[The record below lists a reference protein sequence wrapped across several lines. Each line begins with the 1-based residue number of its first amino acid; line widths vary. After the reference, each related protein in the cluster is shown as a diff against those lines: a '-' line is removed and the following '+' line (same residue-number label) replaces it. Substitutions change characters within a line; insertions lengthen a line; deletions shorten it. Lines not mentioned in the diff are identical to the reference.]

1 MHRFRWTC
9 VLFAIFTLSTLARAD
24 GLIVITDPPVAVR
37 GHFAF
42 APLEVTY
49 HRVSVSI
56 DQTVAVTSVDQEFY
70 NPNNQRLE
78 GTYLFPV
85 PDGATIDKFA
95 MDIDGKMMD
104 AELLPADKARSIY
117 EDIVRKQKDPALLE
131 YTGRAAFKVRIFPI
145 EPNSRKH
152 VKLQYTQLIKTD
164 SGLSEYS
171 YPLNTEKF
179 SSKPLA
185 DVSVKVELKTARP
198 IKNVYCPSHNVDLR
212 RDGNQHIVAG
222 YEDHNVRPD
231 TDFKL
236 IWSQDKDPVGISLLS
251 WQTGSDDG
259 YFLMMASPGTDV
271 DAKAVQPKDIC
282 FVIDT
287 SGSMAG
293 KKLEQAKKALLF
305 CLANL
310 NSNDRFEVIRFSTE
324 SESLFGSLVPA
335 DSANVDK
342 ARAFVN
348 AMKPIGGTAIKDAL
362 DVATALPLKATSP
375 ADETKPV
382 TRPYTIIFLT
392 DGQPTIGETREDAIV
407 DASTKKMPVA
417 GTRIFCFGIGSDVNT
432 HLLDRIAN
440 DSHAI
445 SQYVLPEEDIEVK
458 VSNFYTKIKE
468 PVLSKLAVAFSGD
481 VTVCQQY
488 PHDLPDLFKGDTVT
502 IFGRYHGSGAA
513 AVKLTGRLNGE
524 EKSFVSD
531 VSFVKENVQY
541 GFIPRLWATR
551 RVGWLLD
558 EIRMHGE
565 SKELKDEI
573 ARLAREHGIVTPYTS
588 YLIIEDEQRRNV
600 PLAMQTMREMKDDSV
615 TRDRAGAVYDSARAD
630 SAKLE
635 KAGDLA
641 VENAQAAGQLKSAE
655 NAQQATRGY
664 SLSKAAPAESI
675 GGVAGGSFRGGY
687 SAADPA
693 ASKPVTGYKV
703 AQNYAQQAR
712 VVKGRAFYQNG
723 TVWTDANAQTA
734 KNLKQQTI
742 KFNSDDYFALLTKH
756 PEAAQWLSLGDQL
769 DVVLDDT
776 LYSIR

>member
-1 MHRFRWTC
+1 MKYRFCALLGLLCWMVCAT
-9 VLFAIFTLSTLARAD
+9 SRAD
-24 GLIVITDPPVAVR
+24 GLIVISEPPAPVP

-42 APLEVTY
+42 APLEVSY
-49 HRVSVSI
+49 HRVSVTI
-56 DQTVAVTSVDQEFY
+56 DDAVAVTSVDQEFY
-70 NPNNQRLE
+70 NPNPQRLE
-78 GTYLFPV
+78 GTYLFPI
-85 PDGATIDKFA
+85 PEGATIDKFA

-117 EDIVRKQKDPALLE
+117 EDIVRRQKDPALLE
-131 YTGRAAFKVRIFPI
+131 YAGRAAFKVRIFPI

-179 SSKPLA
+179 SSKPLG

-198 IKNVYCPSHNVDLR
+198 IKNVYCPSHTVEIR
-212 RDGNQHIVAG
+212 RDGNQHVVAG
-222 YEDHNVRPD
+222 YEDRNVRPD

-236 IWSQDKDPVGISLLS
+236 VWSQDKDPIGMNLLS

-259 YFLMMASPGTDV
+259 YFLMLASPGTDV

-293 KKLEQAKKALLF
+293 AKLEQAKKALLF

-310 NSNDRFEVIRFSTE
+310 NANDRFEIVRFSTE
-324 SESLFGSLVPA
+324 SESLFGALVAPDA
-335 DSANVDK
+335 ANLDK
-342 ARAFVN
+342 ARAFVT

-362 DVATALPLKATSP
+362 DVATALPLKQSAP
-375 ADETKPV
+375 ADETKPAS
-382 TRPYTIIFLT
+382 RPYTIIFLT
-392 DGQPTIGETREDAIV
+392 DGQPTVGETREDAIV
-407 DASTKKMPVA
+407 EASTGHAPA
-417 GTRIFCFGIGSDVNT
+417 SGTRIFCFGIGNDVNT
-432 HLLDRIAN
+432 HLLDRIA
-440 DSHAI
+440 DASHAF
-445 SQYVLPEEDIEVK
+445 SQYVLPAEDIEVK

-468 PVLSKLAVAFSGD
+468 PVLSKLAVNFTGD
-481 VTVCQQY
+481 VTVSQQY
-488 PHDLPDLFKGDTVT
+488 PHDLPDLFKGDTIT
-502 IFGRYHGSGAA
+502 IFGRYHGSRPGAA
-513 AVKLTGRLNGE
+513 KLTGQLNGE
-524 EKSFVSD
+524 QRSFVSD
-531 VSFVKENVQY
+531 VKFSKEDVKY

-600 PLAMQTMREMKDDSV
+600 PVAMQTMREMKADDAA
-615 TRDRAGAVYDSARAD
+615 RDRAGAFYDSARAD

-635 KAGDLA
+635 KSGEQA
-641 VENAQAAGQLKSAE
+641 VANATAAGSLRQSTNESESAQSYGL
-655 NAQQATRGY
+655 AKGGGGDRFGRPMA
-664 SLSKAAPAESI
+664 SAAPQSH
-675 GGVAGGSFRGGY
+675 
-687 SAADPA
+687 
-693 ASKPVTGYKV
+693 GYKV

-723 TVWTDANAQTA
+723 SVWTDGNAQTA
-734 KNLKQQTI
+734 QNLKQQAI
-742 KFNSDDYFALLTKH
+742 KFNSDEYFALLMKH
-756 PEAAQWLSLGDQL
+756 PEAAAWLSLGDQL